1 MRTFTAE
8 EIKNI
13 ELKGLICLAEN
24 FDSNTIGYKLSSEI
38 IRFLNNEQIVD
49 RKVLD
54 EIVFLC
60 FSNGAK
66 LPPMTAVIPRESFSY
81 VENFK
86 SIKKETLRK
95 FSSDQFDFYK
105 ALVVLFL
112 NNIIRIYPEEAI
124 QHNLVLDRSMHYVL
138 PSTVETINF
147 IDLIID
153 LIENEKPAFVS
164 FINYQETNIEHIL
177 TKKITYITEKEEV
190 LSKELEESKRK
201 IEALTKENEV
211 AIQKNDIL
219 IKENEKAIKE
229 NRNSIITIVS
239 LIVTIVPL
247 FIVNLSILV
256 NSFNIILLLCING
269 VLLSLIAVIFYLIER
284 IIGNKTSIK
293 PFITFGAIGI
303 GLLIIGIAMWVIS
316 AVCPNFSDFIKLL
329 VLK

>member
-1 MRTFTAE
+1 MILKLL
-8 EIKNI
+8 IKQLENI
-13 ELKGLICLAEN
+13 
-24 FDSNTIGYKLSSEI
+24 
-38 IRFLNNEQIVD
+38 
-49 RKVLD
+49 
-54 EIVFLC
+54 
-60 FSNGAK
+60 
-66 LPPMTAVIPRESFSY
+66 M
-81 VENFK
+81 
-86 SIKKETLRK
+86 
-95 FSSDQFDFYK
+95 
-105 ALVVLFL
+105 
-112 NNIIRIYPEEAI
+112 
-124 QHNLVLDRSMHYVL
+124 
-138 PSTVETINF
+138 
-147 IDLIID
+147 
-153 LIENEKPAFVS
+153 
-164 FINYQETNIEHIL
+164 
-177 TKKITYITEKEEV
+177 
-190 LSKELEESKRK
+190 
-201 IEALTKENEV
+201 
-211 AIQKNDIL
+211 